1 MLSSGGRQAYPWQ
14 LLLAVGA
21 VATMLVGCGSSP
33 APQQE
38 SSVTESAVDAVAD
51 ADTDDDD
58 DDDNGSMVPEYEDAT
73 TDESQNG
80 RALMEKLNL
89 LEDLSDTVNGNLK
102 LPFDVPLKGSQCDE
116 PNDYWN
122 HVDKEMVLC
131 YEDVDE
137 SLRIFGEA
145 GDPDPEATARR
156 VAVASFFHELGH
168 MAIDLYD
175 LPATGREEDVADQM
189 AAFWL
194 LTPDI
199 NGYVDPDLVQAAKD
213 QAREYRIYAQT
224 WGTPEDG
231 DYADVHSLNQARMY
245 NFECWIYGS
254 DPEANQDII
263 DSGLLPQAR
272 AETCEDEY
280 ERLVK
285 AWGTLLADH
294 MKQ

>member
-1 MLSSGGRQAYPWQ
+1 MLSSGGRQAYPGQ
-14 LLLAVGA
+14 FLLAVGA
-21 VATMLVGCGSSP
+21 IAALLVGCGSNA

-38 SSVTESAVDAVAD
+38 SSVTESPAEVVAD
-51 ADTDDDD
+51 TEGSAE

-73 TDESQNG
+73 TAEARNG
-80 RALMEKLNL
+80 KGLMERLNL

-116 PNDYWN
+116 PNDYWSPD
-122 HVDKEMVLC
+122 DKEMVLC

-145 GDPDPEATARR
+145 GDPDPEASARR
-156 VAVASFFHELGH
+156 VAIASFFHELGH

-175 LPATGREEDVADQM
+175 LPATGREEDAADQM

-194 LTPDI
+194 LTPDSD
-199 NGYVDPDLVQAAKD
+199 GYVDPDLVQAAKD
-213 QAREYRIYAQT
+213 QAREYRVYAQE
-224 WGTPEDG
+224 WGAPEDS
-231 DYADVHSLNQARMY
+231 DYADVHTLNQARMF

-254 DPEANQDII
+254 DPDGNQDIV

-272 AETCEDEY
+272 ADRCEDEY
-280 ERLVK
+280 NHLVK
-285 AWGTLLADH
+285 AWGTLLEPHIKD
-294 MKQ
+294 